1 MAKSVLKRS
10 EVDQHLTWDL
20 KSLFATEADFE
31 ARFASLPPMAETLSA
46 TYFGKITDA
55 AAISGVIDAL
65 QRIMEGAVLVGTYA
79 SLSISTDQT
88 DAVAQ
93 QRAGKV
99 RNVMA
104 GVYAKLSFIDN
115 EIASL
120 PADVIEA
127 ALKARPDHAHYLGE
141 ILRGKPHLLSADVE
155 KTLASLSP
163 VLESPYQIYSQA
175 KLADLQFEP
184 FEANGTKHPLSFVL
198 FEGEWEFENDT
209 IVRRAAF
216 KAFSTQ
222 LAKYQ
227 HTMAATYQAQLS
239 KEKILST
246 LRGYPSVIDYL
257 LFDQQVTPDLY
268 HRQIDVILEKLAAP
282 MRKYA
287 ALLKRIHK
295 LDQMTFAD
303 LKLAVDP
310 DYEPQITVEVAQD
323 YLLKGLAVLG
333 DDYGAMLKRAFDER
347 WIDFPQNIGKST
359 GAFCSSPYGAHPY
372 ILISW
377 TKRMRECFVLAHE
390 LGHAGHFHLANAHQN
405 ILNTR
410 PSLYFIEAPSTMNEM
425 LMANY
430 LMKTSDNPRMKRWV
444 LSTMISRTYY
454 HNFVTH
460 LLEAA
465 YQREVY
471 RIIDAGGS
479 VVAST
484 LNRIKRQ
491 VLESF
496 WGEDITITEGA
507 ELTWMRQL
515 HYYRGLYPYTY
526 SAGLTIATVVSQR
539 AIEDPSVIEKWK
551 DVLKAGG
558 TKTPVELA
566 AMVDVD
572 ITTDQ
577 PLIQTIER
585 ISAMIDQIIELTD
598 QIEKEAA

>member
-31 ARFASLPPMAETLSA
+31 ARFASLPPMADALSA

-55 AAISGVIDAL
+55 VAISGVIDAL
-65 QRIMEGAVLVGTYA
+65 QRIMEGAILVGTYA

-163 VLESPYQIYSQA
+163 VLESPFQVYSQA

-268 HRQIDVILEKLAAP
+268 HRQIDVILERLAAP

-539 AIEDPSVIEKWK
+539 AVEDPSVIEKWK

-577 PLIQTIER
+577 PLIQTIDR

>member
-1 MAKSVLKRS
+1 MSKIVLKRA
-10 EVDQHLTWDL
+10 EVDAKLTWDL
-20 KSLFATEADFE
+20 RALFSSEADFE
-31 ARFASLPPMAETLSA
+31 ARFSSLPPMAEALA
-46 TYFGKITDA
+46 DTYKGKITDVI
-55 AAISGVIDAL
+55 AINGVIDAL
-65 QRIMEGAVLVGTYA
+65 QRIMEGAVLVGTYV
-79 SLSISTDQT
+79 SLAVSTDQS
-88 DAVAQ
+88 DPSAQ

-99 RNVMA
+99 RSVMA
-104 GVYAKLSFIDN
+104 SVAAKLSFIDN
-115 EIASL
+115 ELSAL
-120 PADVIEA
+120 PAALIEA
-127 ALKARPDHAHYLGE
+127 ALQARPDHAHYLAE
-141 ILRGKPHLLSADVE
+141 ILRHKPHLLSAE
-155 KTLASLSP
+155 GERILASLSP
-163 VLESPYQIYSQA
+163 VLESPFQIYSQA

-184 FEANGTKHPLSFVL
+184 FEAQGTKHPLSFVL
-198 FEGEWEFENDT
+198 FEGEWEFENNT
-209 IVRRAAF
+209 VVRRAAF
-216 KAFSTQ
+216 AAFSAQ

-257 LFDQQVTPDLY
+257 LFEQHVTPDLY
-268 HRQIDVILEKLAAP
+268 HRQIDVILKKLAQP

-287 ALLKRIHK
+287 ALLKRIHR
-295 LDQMTFAD
+295 LDRMTFAD

-310 DYEPQITVEVAQD
+310 EYEPRISVEEAKD

-333 DDYGAMLKRAFDER
+333 EDYGAMLKRAFEEH

-359 GAFCSSPYGAHPY
+359 GAFCSSPYGCHPF

-377 TKRMRECFVLAHE
+377 TQRMRECFVLAHE

-430 LMKTSDNPRMKRWV
+430 LMQGSDSPRMKRWV

-465 YQREVY
+465 FQREVY
-471 RIIDAGGS
+471 RIIDQGGS
-479 VVAST
+479 VVASS

-539 AIEDPSVIEKWK
+539 ALHDPSVIEKWK

-577 PLIQTIER
+577 PLNETIDR

-598 QIEKEAA
+598 YIEQENV

>member
-1 MAKSVLKRS
+1 
-10 EVDQHLTWDL
+10 
-20 KSLFATEADFE
+20 
-31 ARFASLPPMAETLSA
+31 
-46 TYFGKITDA
+46 
-55 AAISGVIDAL
+55 
-65 QRIMEGAVLVGTYA
+65 
-79 SLSISTDQT
+79 
-88 DAVAQ
+88 
-93 QRAGKV
+93 
-99 RNVMA
+99 
-104 GVYAKLSFIDN
+104 
-115 EIASL
+115 
-120 PADVIEA
+120 
-127 ALKARPDHAHYLGE
+127 
-141 ILRGKPHLLSADVE
+141 
-155 KTLASLSP
+155 
-163 VLESPYQIYSQA
+163 
-175 KLADLQFEP
+175 
-184 FEANGTKHPLSFVL
+184 
-198 FEGEWEFENDT
+198 
-209 IVRRAAF
+209 
-216 KAFSTQ
+216 
-222 LAKYQ
+222 
-227 HTMAATYQAQLS
+227 
-239 KEKILST
+239 
-246 LRGYPSVIDYL
+246 
-257 LFDQQVTPDLY
+257 
-268 HRQIDVILEKLAAP
+268 
-282 MRKYA
+282 
-287 ALLKRIHK
+287 
-295 LDQMTFAD
+295 
-303 LKLAVDP
+303 
-310 DYEPQITVEVAQD
+310 
-323 YLLKGLAVLG
+323 
-333 DDYGAMLKRAFDER
+333 
-347 WIDFPQNIGKST
+347 
-359 GAFCSSPYGAHPY
+359 
-372 ILISW
+372 
-377 TKRMRECFVLAHE
+377 

-539 AIEDPSVIEKWK
+539 AIDDPTVIEQWK
-551 DVLKAGG
+551 EVLKAGG

-577 PLIQTIER
+577 PLIQTIDR
-585 ISAMIDQIIELTD
+585 ISDMIDQIIELTD
-598 QIEKEAA
+598 QIEKESA

>member
-31 ARFASLPPMAETLSA
+31 ARFASLPPMADALST
-46 TYFGKITDA
+46 TYFRKITDA

-65 QRIMEGAVLVGTYA
+65 QRIMEGAILVGTYA

-88 DAVAQ
+88 DATAQ

-216 KAFSTQ
+216 NAFSAQ

-577 PLIQTIER
+577 PLIQTIDR

>member
-10 EVDQHLTWDL
+10 EVDQHLMWDL

-31 ARFASLPPMAETLSA
+31 ARFASLPPMADALSA

-55 AAISGVIDAL
+55 VAISGVIDAL

-163 VLESPYQIYSQA
+163 VLESPFQVYSQA

-268 HRQIDVILEKLAAP
+268 HRQIDVILERLAAP

-539 AIEDPSVIEKWK
+539 AVEDPSVIEKWK

-577 PLIQTIER
+577 PLNQTIER
-585 ISAMIDQIIELTD
+585 ISSMIDQIIELTD

>member
-1 MAKSVLKRS
+1 MAKTVLKRS
-10 EVDQHLTWDL
+10 EVDPKLTWDL
-20 KSLFATEADFE
+20 KALFATEAEFE
-31 ARFASLPPMAETLSA
+31 TRFEDLPPLAQSLHA
-46 TYFGKITDA
+46 TYFGKLTDA
-55 AAISGVIDAL
+55 AAVNGVIDAL
-65 QRIMEGAVLVGTYA
+65 QRILEGGVLVGTYA
-79 SLSISTDQT
+79 SLSVSTDQT
-88 DAVAQ
+88 DPVAQ

-99 RNVMA
+99 RSVMA
-104 GVYAKLSFIDN
+104 GVYAMLSFIDN
-115 EIASL
+115 EISAL
-120 PADVIEA
+120 PASVIEA
-127 ALKARPDHAHYLGE
+127 AMKARPDQAHYLSE
-141 ILRGKPHLLSADVE
+141 ILRGKPYLLSAEGE
-155 KTLASLSP
+155 KILASLSP
-163 VLESPYQIYSQA
+163 ILESPFQIYSQA

-184 FEANGTKHPLSFVL
+184 FEATGTKHPLSFVL
-198 FEGEWEFENDT
+198 FEGEWEFENDSV
-209 IVRRAAF
+209 VRRAAF
-216 KAFSTQ
+216 AAFSAQ

-227 HTMAATYQAQLS
+227 HTMAATYQAQLA

-268 HRQIDVILEKLAAP
+268 RRQIDVILEKLAQP

-295 LDQMTFAD
+295 LDRMTFAD

-310 DYEPQITVEVAQD
+310 EFEPKISVDDAKD
-323 YLLKGLAVLG
+323 YLLKGLSVLG
-333 DDYGAMLKRAFDER
+333 DEYGTMLNRAFDEH

-359 GAFCSSPYGAHPY
+359 GAFCSSPYGSHPY

-377 TKRMRECFVLAHE
+377 TQRMRECFVLAHE
-390 LGHAGHFHLANAHQN
+390 LGHAGHFHLANAHQSV
-405 ILNTR
+405 LNTR

-484 LNRIKRQ
+484 LNRIMRQ

-496 WGEDITITEGA
+496 WGDDITITEGA

-539 AIEDPSVIEKWK
+539 TIDDPSIIEKWK

-577 PLIQTIER
+577 PLNETIDR
-585 ISAMIDQIIELTD
+585 ISAMIDEIIAITD
-598 QIEKEAA
+598 QIEQENA

>member
-1 MAKSVLKRS
+1 MTKSVLKRS
-10 EVDQHLTWDL
+10 EIDPNLTWDL
-20 KSLFATEADFE
+20 KALFADEAAFE
-31 ARFASLPPMAETLSA
+31 ARFTRLPPMAEALWN
-46 TYFGKITDA
+46 TYCTKITDA
-55 AAISGVIDAL
+55 AAINGVIDAL
-65 QRIMEGAVLVGTYA
+65 QRIMEGAVVVGTYA
-79 SLSISTDQT
+79 SLAVSTDQT
-88 DAVAQ
+88 DPIAQ

-115 EIASL
+115 EISAL
-120 PADVIEA
+120 PGDVIEA
-127 ALKARPDHAHYLGE
+127 ALQARPDQAHYLRE
-141 ILRGKPHLLSADVE
+141 ILRGKPYLLSADSE
-155 KTLASLSP
+155 KILASLSP
-163 VLESPYQIYSQA
+163 VLDSPFQIYSQA

-184 FEANGTKHPLSFVL
+184 FEANGTQHPLSFVL

-209 IVRRAAF
+209 VVRRAAF
-216 KAFSTQ
+216 AAFSAQ

-257 LFDQQVTPDLY
+257 LFDQQVSPDLF
-268 HRQIDVILEKLAAP
+268 HRQIDVILAKLAQP

-295 LDQMTFAD
+295 LDHMTFAD

-310 DYEPQITVEVAQD
+310 AFEPQISVKDAKE

-333 DDYGAMLKRAFDER
+333 EDYGKMLQRAFDER
-347 WIDFPQNIGKST
+347 WIDFPQNVGKST
-359 GAFCSSPYGAHPY
+359 GAFCSSPYGAHPF

-377 TKRMRECFVLAHE
+377 TQRMRECFVLAHE
-390 LGHAGHFHLANAHQN
+390 LGHAGHFHLANAHQS

-430 LMKTSDNPRMKRWV
+430 LMNLSDNPRMKRWV

-496 WGEDITITEGA
+496 WGEDITMTEGA

-539 AIEDPSVIEKWK
+539 ALTDPSIIEKWK

-577 PLIQTIER
+577 PLNETIDR
-585 ISAMIDQIIELTD
+585 ISAMIDEIIELTD
-598 QIEKEAA
+598 QIDQEIA

>member
-10 EVDQHLTWDL
+10 EVDQPLTWDL
-20 KSLFATEADFE
+20 NSLFSTEAAFE
-31 ARFASLPPMAETLSA
+31 ARFATLPPLAEALAA

-55 AAISGVIDAL
+55 AAISGVLDAL

-88 DAVAQ
+88 DAIAQ

-104 GVYAKLSFIDN
+104 GVSAKLSFIDN
-115 EIASL
+115 EIAAL
-120 PADVIEA
+120 PAEVIES
-127 ALKARPDHAHYLGE
+127 ALTARPDHAHYLGE
-141 ILRGKPHLLSADVE
+141 ILRRKPHLLSADAE
-155 KTLASLSP
+155 KILASLSP
-163 VLESPYQIYSQA
+163 VLESPFQVYSQA

-184 FEANGTKHPLSFVL
+184 FEAKGAKHPLSFVL

-209 IVRRAAF
+209 VVRRAAF

-257 LFDQQVTPDLY
+257 LFDQQVTPELY
-268 HRQIDVILEKLAAP
+268 HRQIDVILEKLAQP

-310 DYEPQITVEVAQD
+310 DYEPQISVEDAQA

-333 DDYGAMLKRAFDER
+333 EDYGAMLKRAFDER

-377 TKRMRECFVLAHE
+377 TQRMRECFVLAHE

-430 LMKTSDNPRMKRWV
+430 LMQVSDNPRMKRWV

-539 AIEDPSVIEKWK
+539 AIDDPTVIEKWK

-577 PLIQTIER
+577 PLNQTIDR

-598 QIEKEAA
+598 QIDKEPA

>member
-1 MAKSVLKRS
+1 MTKSVLKRS
-10 EVDQHLTWDL
+10 EIDPNLTWDL
-20 KSLFATEADFE
+20 KALFPDEAAFE
-31 ARFASLPPMAETLSA
+31 TRFASLPPMAETLWN
-46 TYFGKITDA
+46 TYRGKIA
-55 AAISGVIDAL
+55 EASMINGVIDAL

-79 SLSISTDQT
+79 SLAVSTDQT
-88 DAVAQ
+88 DPTAQ

-115 EIASL
+115 EISAL
-120 PADVIEA
+120 PSEMIEA
-127 ALKARPDHAHYLGE
+127 ALQARPDHAHYLKE
-141 ILRGKPHLLSADVE
+141 ILRGKPYLLSAEGE
-155 KTLASLSP
+155 KILASLSP

-184 FEANGTKHPLSFVL
+184 FEANGSKHPLSFVL
-198 FEGEWEFENDT
+198 FEGEWEFENNPV
-209 IVRRAAF
+209 VRRAAF
-216 KAFSTQ
+216 AAFSAQ

-257 LFDQQVTPDLY
+257 LFDQQVTPDLF
-268 HRQIDVILEKLAAP
+268 HRQIDVILARLAQP

-295 LDQMTFAD
+295 LDTMTFAD

-310 DYEPQITVEVAQD
+310 EFEPQISVNDAKD

-333 DDYGAMLKRAFDER
+333 EDYGTMLQRAFEEH
-347 WIDFPQNIGKST
+347 WIDFPQNVGKST

-377 TKRMRECFVLAHE
+377 TQRMRECFVLAHE
-390 LGHAGHFHLANAHQN
+390 LGHAGHFHLANAHQT

-430 LMKTSDNPRMKRWV
+430 LMNVSDNPRMKRWV

-539 AIEDPSVIEKWK
+539 AISDPSVIEKWK
-551 DVLKAGG
+551 EVLKAGG

-577 PLIQTIER
+577 PLNETIDR
-585 ISAMIDQIIELTD
+585 ISAMIDEIISLTD
-598 QIEKEAA
+598 QIEQETA

>member
-1 MAKSVLKRS
+1 MTKSVLKRS

-31 ARFASLPPMAETLSA
+31 ARFASLPPMADALSA

-55 AAISGVIDAL
+55 VAISGVIDAL
-65 QRIMEGAVLVGTYA
+65 QRIMEGAILVGTYA

-163 VLESPYQIYSQA
+163 VLESPFQVYSQA

-268 HRQIDVILEKLAAP
+268 HRQIDVILERLAAP

-539 AIEDPSVIEKWK
+539 AVEDPSVIEKWK

-577 PLIQTIER
+577 PLIQTIDR
-585 ISAMIDQIIELTD
+585 ISAMIDQI
-598 QIEKEAA
+598 EKEAA